1 MKIVICDDNIEDL
14 MKIEKLTTKY
24 FALHPNTAFELEK
37 FSNAQKLYKKIKNWD
52 LADIYILDIIMSDT
66 DKTGVDLGNQLRKIG
81 NESAIIY
88 ITSSDDYALDAYN
101 VHAIR
106 YLLKP
111 VSEQKIFEALD
122 YAISYSEIKKS
133 AVYMIK
139 TKDGLVSVPY
149 SKIEYIENCSRKL
162 NVHLVDGETITS
174 IFIRKSFDEEI
185 KDLIQN
191 RNFIRV
197 HKSFLVNLKYIKKLT
212 RNDVTMD
219 SGMNI
224 PVSRKS
230 SLDVKKE
237 YLLFVSEQYR

>member
-1 MKIVICDDNIEDL
+1 MQVIICDDNKEDL
-14 MKIEKLTTKY
+14 TKLEKLLIEY
-24 FALHPNTAFELEK
+24 NTYCPGIPFEIEK
-37 FSNAQKLYKKIKNWD
+37 FSDASVLFDKIQNEEP
-52 LADIYILDIIMSDT
+52 ADIYILDIVMS
-66 DKTGVDLGNQLRKIG
+66 KITGIDLGAQIRKTNTKSI
-81 NESAIIY
+81 IIY
-88 ITSSDDYALDAYN
+88 VTTSDGFALDAYDI
-101 VHAIR
+101 HAIR

-111 VSEQKIFEALD
+111 VLKSSFFLAIDSAL
-122 YAISYSEIKKS
+122 SYLNIKEES
-133 AVYMIK
+133 VYLVK
-139 TKDGLVSVPY
+139 TKEGLLSVPY

>member
-1 MKIVICDDNIEDL
+1 MSKI
-14 MKIEKLTTKY
+14 
-24 FALHPNTAFELEK
+24 
-37 FSNAQKLYKKIKNWD
+37 
-52 LADIYILDIIMSDT
+52 
-66 DKTGVDLGNQLRKIG
+66 TGIDLGAQIRKTNTKSI
-81 NESAIIY
+81 IIY
-88 ITSSDDYALDAYN
+88 VTTSDGFALDAYDI
-101 VHAIR
+101 HAIR

-111 VSEQKIFEALD
+111 VLKSSFFEAIDSAL
-122 YAISYSEIKKS
+122 SYLNIKEES
-133 AVYMIK
+133 VYLVK
-139 TKDGLVSVPY
+139 TKEGLLSVPY

>member
-1 MKIVICDDNIEDL
+1 MQVIICDDNKEDL
-14 MKIEKLTTKY
+14 TKLEKLLIEY
-24 FALHPNTAFELEK
+24 NTYCPGIPFEIEK
-37 FSNAQKLYKKIKNWD
+37 FSDASVLFDKIQNEEP
-52 LADIYILDIIMSDT
+52 ADIYILDIVMS
-66 DKTGVDLGNQLRKIG
+66 KITGIDLGAQIRKTNTKSI
-81 NESAIIY
+81 IIY
-88 ITSSDDYALDAYN
+88 VTTSDGFALDAYDI
-101 VHAIR
+101 HAIR
-106 YLLKP
+106 HLLKP
-111 VSEQKIFEALD
+111 VLKSSFFEAIDSAL
-122 YAISYSEIKKS
+122 SYLNIKEES
-133 AVYMIK
+133 VYLVK
-139 TKDGLVSVPY
+139 TKEGLLSVPY

>member
-1 MKIVICDDNIEDL
+1 M
-14 MKIEKLTTKY
+14 
-24 FALHPNTAFELEK
+24 
-37 FSNAQKLYKKIKNWD
+37 
-52 LADIYILDIIMSDT
+52 
-66 DKTGVDLGNQLRKIG
+66 
-81 NESAIIY
+81 
-88 ITSSDDYALDAYN
+88 
-101 VHAIR
+101 
-106 YLLKP
+106 
-111 VSEQKIFEALD
+111 
-122 YAISYSEIKKS
+122 
-133 AVYMIK
+133 
-139 TKDGLVSVPY
+139 
-149 SKIEYIENCSRKL
+149 